1 MNKTLIAVALSLAIP
16 AAVAA
21 GMGNPGQG
29 GPPRGPNLE
38 RMTETLGLSEEQRAE
53 MEIVLQ
59 AQREERQAL
68 REETRTSI
76 RAILT
81 PEQQATMDEMRQA
94 RRARWDG
101 HRACH
106 PRHRHQAQ

>member
-21 GMGNPGQG
+21 GAGNPGQA

-38 RMTETLGLSEEQRAE
+38 RMTETLGLSEEQRDQ
-53 MEIVLQ
+53 MEVVIQ
-59 AQREERQAL
+59 AQREKLQAL
-68 REETRTSI
+68 REETWTSI

-81 PEQQATMDEMRQA
+81 PEQQTTMDEMRQT

-101 HRACH
+101 DRYCH
-106 PRHRHQAQ
+106 PRNRRQAR

>member
-1 MNKTLIAVALSLAIP
+1 MNRTLIAVALSLAIP

-21 GMGNPGQG
+21 GMGNPGHG
-29 GPPRGPNLE
+29 GPHRGPNLE
-38 RMTETLGLSEEQRAE
+38 RMTETLGLSEEQQAQ
-53 MEIVLQ
+53 MEIVIQ
-59 AQREERQAL
+59 TQQEKRQAL

-81 PEQQATMDEMRQA
+81 PEQEATMDEMRQA

-101 HRACH
+101 HGNCH
-106 PRHRHQAQ
+106 PRHRRQAQ